1 MNTASRQ
8 RLQEAESTGRR
19 QRSNGD
25 HRSEVA
31 THGEFARETGGLE
44 SGGKS
49 RVFVAAENRLLRE
62 ALARLVGKLED
73 IEVEGIEA
81 AEPFR
86 TEDLLKEKRKS
97 CC

>member
-1 MNTASRQ
+1 M
-8 RLQEAESTGRR
+8 
-19 QRSNGD
+19 
-25 HRSEVA
+25 
-31 THGEFARETGGLE
+31 
-44 SGGKS
+44 
-49 RVFVAAENRLLRE
+49 FVAAENRLLRE